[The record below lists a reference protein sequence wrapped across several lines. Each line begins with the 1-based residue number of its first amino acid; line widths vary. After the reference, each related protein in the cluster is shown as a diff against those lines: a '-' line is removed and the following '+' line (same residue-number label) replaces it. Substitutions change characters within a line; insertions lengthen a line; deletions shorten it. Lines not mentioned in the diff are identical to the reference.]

1 MNTELI
7 KVALVNIRQMNV
19 HTMQPA
25 LKRTSVF
32 ALSICLASVA
42 GIGDAEAYRGHH
54 GQRHG
59 GYGFG
64 YRSHYLPAVVIG
76 GGYGYPHHHRD
87 VYRAHNAVPEPAPA
101 EATSTKIFAYPN
113 NGQTEQQ
120 QARDKFECY
129 SWAVSESGF
138 DPVAMATRGPSATP
152 VTYTVRPNNPG
163 PSDPLL
169 GAAGGAALGAI
180 GGAIAGDPGIGAAI
194 GAAVGGTVGLANEVD
209 ESSRTKTVSTQSTTT
224 TNPFASD
231 DYRRAMSACLVA
243 RGYTVK

>member
-1 MNTELI
+1 MAEMKYKRVLLKLSGEALMGEQQYGIDNVRLMQYGHEI
-7 KVALVNIRQMNV
+7 K
-19 HTMQPA
+19 
-25 LKRTSVF
+25 
-32 ALSICLASVA
+32 SI
-42 GIGDAEAYRGHH
+42 AERGVEV
-54 GQRHG
+54 
-59 GYGFG
+59 
-64 YRSHYLPAVVIG
+64 AVVIG

-113 NGQTEQQ
+113 NGQNEQQ